1 MSETTVHQLLNDVE
15 RTIHERLEAIRMFIS
30 RVSAPTPPTESTMVA
45 QLISR
50 IDSLEKEVVKLRETP
65 SCCQSNSLIMPH
77 PLKGLEVLPKKE
89 LEVVTSKE
97 IVLEAPDRINEA
109 DRLLLN
115 SSARKAL
122 EEEEDAVYE
131 EEALAQDEAFDELE
145 QEAEAEAEEEQEAEV
160 EEQQV
165 EEEQDAEEEQEAE
178 AEEEEEEL
186 EEFEYRGATYY
197 RDVEKNV
204 YMTNEDGGFENIG
217 VWSDVKNRIIVKKP
231 EA

>member
-1 MSETTVHQLLNDVE
+1 MSETTVHQLLNDLE

-50 IDSLEKEVVKLRETP
+50 IDSLEKEVVKLRDTP

-89 LEVVTSKE
+89 VEVVTSKE

-131 EEALAQDEAFDELE
+131 EEALAQEEVFDELE
-145 QEAEAEAEEEQEAEV
+145 EEAEAEEEQEVEV

-165 EEEQDAEEEQEAE
+165 EEEQEAEAEEQEAE

-197 RDVEKNV
+197 RDAEKNV

-231 EA
+231 QA

>member
-1 MSETTVHQLLNDVE
+1 
-15 RTIHERLEAIRMFIS
+15 
-30 RVSAPTPPTESTMVA
+30 MVA

-50 IDSLEKEVVKLRETP
+50 IDSLEKEVVKLRDTP

-89 LEVVTSKE
+89 VEVVTSKE

-131 EEALAQDEAFDELE
+131 EEALAQEEVFDELE
-145 QEAEAEAEEEQEAEV
+145 EEAEAEEEQEVEV

-165 EEEQDAEEEQEAE
+165 EEEQEAEAEEQEAE

-197 RDVEKNV
+197 RDAEKNV

-231 EA
+231 QA

>member
-30 RVSAPTPPTESTMVA
+30 RPPAPTESTMVA

-65 SCCQSNSLIMPH
+65 SCCESNSLIMPH

-89 LEVVTSKE
+89 IEVVTSKE
-97 IVLEAPDRINEA
+97 IVLETPDRINEA

-122 EEEEDAVYE
+122 QEEEDAVYE
-131 EEALAQDEAFDELE
+131 EEALAQDEVFDELE
-145 QEAEAEAEEEQEAEV
+145 EEEQPAEEEQEEEV
-160 EEQQV
+160 EAEEQPV
-165 EEEQDAEEEQEAE
+165 EEEQEEEVE
-178 AEEEEEEL
+178 AEEAEEEEL

-197 RDVEKNV
+197 RDTEKNV

-231 EA
+231 QA